1 MGWRWCRGLIPNN
14 RWCCVESADEDG
26 PPLPSSRRWDL
37 DFFAAASTA
46 AANLAMRFTNSPTL
60 LSRTSAMDIECISSL
75 RTCLQNESGMCANAR
90 TGTSRPP
97 ALLSAVRMNG
107 SCRIASTVPPVSSL
121 ALPRMKKVGIQRVKG
136 RVRIRVRLRL
146 VGQHAEVKG
155 KEER

>member
-1 MGWRWCRGLIPNN
+1 
-14 RWCCVESADEDG
+14 
-26 PPLPSSRRWDL
+26 
-37 DFFAAASTA
+37 
-46 AANLAMRFTNSPTL
+46 
-60 LSRTSAMDIECISSL
+60 
-75 RTCLQNESGMCANAR
+75 
-90 TGTSRPP
+90 
-97 ALLSAVRMNG
+97 MNG